1 MGVGVRLRD
10 CWPGGGGRKKQGQ
23 ATWRHSP
30 PVAPERNA
38 DGWKRRRCV
47 GPGPRDR
54 KGTEERQA
62 TLAWECQSQSRA
74 KQAKAELEVSEV
86 LLGKDL

>member
-1 MGVGVRLRD
+1 M
-10 CWPGGGGRKKQGQ
+10 
-23 ATWRHSP
+23 
-30 PVAPERNA
+30 
-38 DGWKRRRCV
+38 